1 MIIFKL
7 AWRNLWR
14 NSKRSW
20 ISILAISTA
29 FLILMVISGILDG
42 LSLQM
47 LKNGTELFQGHIQ
60 VHHQDY
66 LPGRN
71 MYDWIGY
78 REPYDLEALL
88 STLDSVEGIEASAPR
103 VYGFALIST
112 GENTRATNLSGMDP
126 VRESSVTR
134 LFQSPIAGRN
144 LAPDP
149 RGEILVGK
157 VLAKIMEVSPGDE
170 VAIVTQAADGT
181 TGNDLYT
188 VSGVISTG
196 LTSLDRSLV
205 VMHWRDLQELLAME
219 EWQVHEAALRV
230 ENPQESS
237 LIAEKI
243 SGLAGLPPESEA
255 ESWDILLPQMKEYI
269 AATEGSGF
277 ILILLVGIFAGF
289 GTLNTMMMA
298 VFERTREIGSLNS
311 LGMSPGQI
319 LSMFLLE
326 SFFLS
331 ILGLGIGFAGGLLIL
346 SYLTRN
352 GLDLSA
358 WIVDMSFAG
367 SHIDPVMQVVWTW
380 DAYLSAAASLAII
393 VLLATIIPAIRAAR
407 MKPVD
412 ALAEV

>member
-42 LSLQM
+42 MSAQM

-60 VHHQDY
+60 IHHQDY

-78 REPYDLEALL
+78 REQYDLESLL
-88 STLDSVEGIEASAPR
+88 GSLDSMDGIQASAPR
-103 VYGFALIST
+103 IYEFALIST

-126 VRESSVTR
+126 MREPSVTR
-134 LFQSPIAGRN
+134 LLGSPIVGKN
-144 LAPDP
+144 LTPDP
-149 RGEILVGK
+149 RREILVGK
-157 VLAKIMEVSPGDE
+157 VLANIMKLSPGDK

-188 VSGVISTG
+188 ISGVISTG

-219 EWQVHEAALRV
+219 EWQVHEVALRV

-237 LIAEKI
+237 RIAERV
-243 SGLAGLPPESEA
+243 SGLADLPPDSEA
-255 ESWDILLPQMKEYI
+255 ESWEELLPQIKEYI
-269 AATEGSGF
+269 TATEGSGF

-298 VFERTREIGSLNS
+298 VFERTREIGSLSS

-346 SYLTRN
+346 SYLTRY

-358 WIVDMSFAG
+358 WIADMSFAG
-367 SHIDPVMQVVWTW
+367 SHIDPVMQVVWSW
-380 DAYLSAAASLAII
+380 DSYLISAVCLSIV

-407 MKPVD
+407 MNPVD
-412 ALAEV
+412 ALAKI

>member
-149 RGEILVGK
+149 RGEILVGR
-157 VLAKIMEVSPGDE
+157 VLAKIMKVSPGDE

-230 ENPQESS
+230 G
-237 LIAEKI
+237 K
-243 SGLAGLPPESEA
+243 
-255 ESWDILLPQMKEYI
+255 
-269 AATEGSGF
+269 
-277 ILILLVGIFAGF
+277 
-289 GTLNTMMMA
+289 
-298 VFERTREIGSLNS
+298 
-311 LGMSPGQI
+311 SPG
-319 LSMFLLE
+319 
-326 SFFLS
+326 
-331 ILGLGIGFAGGLLIL
+331 
-346 SYLTRN
+346 
-352 GLDLSA
+352 
-358 WIVDMSFAG
+358 
-367 SHIDPVMQVVWTW
+367 
-380 DAYLSAAASLAII
+380 
-393 VLLATIIPAIRAAR
+393 IIPDCRKNLQPGRPSARIRGGKLGDTPAPDEGVYR
-407 MKPVD
+407 RYRRQRVYPD
-412 ALAEV
+412 PSRRNFRRLRHSQYHDDGCF